1 MTVYEVFEAA
11 ELNQAKQYQAALN
24 LLESV
29 DFILRDAKWCHEYC
43 RANAG
48 LERYYEAAMAAKKA
62 HELEPDND
70 EYKKEWKAYRK
81 YRRPHKTGERSG
93 CCSKPDCKCFDVFD
107 CYECCFEGC
116 CEGCCECGCE
126 ACDGPC

>member
-1 MTVYEVFEAA
+1 MTYYEVYEAA
-11 ELNQAKQYQAALN
+11 ELIAHGEFQQALD
-24 LLESV
+24 LLESI
-29 DFILRDAKWCHEYC
+29 DEANRDAKWYLQYC

-81 YRRPHKTGERSG
+81 YRRPYRTGKDGG
-93 CCSKPDCKCFDVFD
+93 CCSKPDWGD
-107 CYECCFEGC
+107 CCLECCCEGC
-116 CEGCCECGCE
+116 CEGCCE